1 MEISCVYTDVINIL
15 LIYNAR
21 FFGVAINKL
30 VKLPSPEAMVE
41 ARSKS
46 GAAPAR
52 GQGGGCGGVGAD
64 PASTEI
70 GEGGAVWIWPTHGA
84 GEEAAPRVRVGRG
97 TERLGTFRLRR
108 GSGA

>member
-1 MEISCVYTDVINIL
+1 MEISCVYTDVINIW

-21 FFGVAINKL
+21 FFGVALNKL

-70 GEGGAVWIWPTHGA
+70 GDGGADVDLA
-84 GEEAAPRVRVGRG
+84 GTRCR
-97 TERLGTFRLRR
+97 
-108 GSGA
+108 